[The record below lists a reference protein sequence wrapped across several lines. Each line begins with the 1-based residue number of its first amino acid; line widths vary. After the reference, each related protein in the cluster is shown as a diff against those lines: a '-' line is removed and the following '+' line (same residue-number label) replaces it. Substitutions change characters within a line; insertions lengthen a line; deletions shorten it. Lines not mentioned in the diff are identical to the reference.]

1 MQSQRA
7 EIRYPDR
14 MMSER
19 MRACMYECRG
29 GRATGRLTG
38 ERGHEDEGARHA
50 ISVCLL
56 SGRRP
61 ARWDWDARRRQQR
74 RLAGGRVALGGM
86 GATNIG
92 VVVLESGAAKA
103 WWGLGTGGGA
113 STRDTTRPLFTRN
126 IYWHT

>member
-1 MQSQRA
+1 
-7 EIRYPDR
+7 
-14 MMSER
+14 MSER

-50 ISVCLL
+50 ISVSLL
-56 SGRRP
+56 SGRR
-61 ARWDWDARRRQQR
+61 
-74 RLAGGRVALGGM
+74 LAGTGMRGDGNNVVWLAPGGRVALGGM

-103 WWGLGTGGGA
+103 WWGLGTAGGA

>member
-1 MQSQRA
+1 MQSQRS

-29 GRATGRLTG
+29 ARRDGLTG

-50 ISVCLL
+50 ISVSLL

-103 WWGLGTGGGA
+103 W
-113 STRDTTRPLFTRN
+113 
-126 IYWHT
+126 